1 MSLYKHQASAFYHF
15 DFRIGGRRFHGST
28 ECTDKRKAKAVE
40 DEAKTRARAEVAAG
54 KADPVTMDL
63 AADRYWIEVGQH
75 HAAPKTTMANLK
87 RLVLYFGPARRLD
100 DIKDQDV
107 AALVAWRRGQT
118 VKGRK
123 KAKLL
128 EPATVNRSTI
138 EPLQKLFNRAKRAWG
153 MKFVRE
159 PDWKVHI
166 LKEPIERVREVRP
179 HEEEQIDA
187 AIREEYRAVVAFA
200 RASGLRM
207 AECLLKKEQVD
218 LVGAAI
224 WTTGKGDK
232 PIRKPVTSEMRAIL
246 SVAMKNPTDYVFAY
260 KAARNRQESP
270 NGEGARIKGQF
281 YPVTTSGLKTIWR
294 RARLRKSG
302 AALPA
307 DLRFHDTRHD
317 FATNLLRTTGNLKLV
332 QKALGHSKIETTT
345 KYAHVLDDEVAAG
358 MEAAAQARAR
368 RRKKAKTKKP
378 KIA

>member
-1 MSLYKHQASAFYHF
+1 
-15 DFRIGGRRFHGST
+15 
-28 ECTDKRKAKAVE
+28 
-40 DEAKTRARAEVAAG
+40 
-54 KADPVTMDL
+54 MDL
-63 AADRYWIEVGQH
+63 AADRYWVEIGQH
-75 HAAPKTTMANLK
+75 HAAPETTMANLK
-87 RLVLYFGPARRLD
+87 RLVLYFGPAKRLD
-100 DIKDQDV
+100 DIKDPDV
-107 AALVAWRRGQT
+107 SELVAWRRGQT

-128 EPATVNRSTI
+128 APATVNRSTI
-138 EPLQKLFNRAKRAWG
+138 EPLQKLFNRAKRAWH
-153 MKFVRE
+153 MKFDRE

-207 AECLLKKEQVD
+207 AECLLKKEQID
-218 LVGAAI
+218 MVGAAI

-246 SVAMKNPTDYVFAY
+246 SVAMKNPTEYVFVY
-260 KAARNRQESP
+260 KAKRNRTEKDGTQ
-270 NGEGARIKGQF
+270 RIMGQF

-294 RARLRKSG
+294 RARLRKNG
-302 AALPA
+302 PALPA

-317 FATNLLRTTGNLKLV
+317 FATNLLRETGNLKLV

-345 KYAHVLDDEVAAG
+345 KYATSWTTKSPPEWKP
-358 MEAAAQARAR
+358 
-368 RRKKAKTKKP
+368 RRKQEPSDEKRPKRKSRKP
-378 KIA
+378 HERAARYLAAFFGYPSFEVG

>member
-1 MSLYKHQASAFYHF
+1 MSLYKHKNSAFYHY
-15 DFRIGGRRFHGST
+15 DFRIEGHRFHGST
-28 ECTDKRKAKAVE
+28 ECADKRKAKAVE
-40 DEAKTRARAEVAAG
+40 DEAKACARAEVAAG

-63 AADRYWIEVGQH
+63 AADRYWVEIGQH
-75 HAAPKTTMANLK
+75 HAAPETTMANLK
-87 RLVLYFGPARRLD
+87 RLVLYFGPAKRLD
-100 DIKDQDV
+100 DIKDPDV
-107 AALVAWRRGQT
+107 SELVAWRRGQT

-128 EPATVNRSTI
+128 APATVNRSTI
-138 EPLQKLFNRAKRAWG
+138 EPLQKLFNRAKRAWH
-153 MKFVRE
+153 MKFDRE

-207 AECLLKKEQVD
+207 AECLLKKEQID
-218 LVGAAI
+218 MVGAAI

-246 SVAMKNPTDYVFAY
+246 SVAMKNPTEYVFVY
-260 KAARNRQESP
+260 KAKRNRTEKDGTQ
-270 NGEGARIKGQF
+270 RIRGQF

-294 RARLRKSG
+294 RARLRKNG
-302 AALPA
+302 PALPA

-317 FATNLLRTTGNLKLV
+317 FATNLLRETGNLKLV

-358 MEAAAQARAR
+358 MEAAAQARAK
-368 RRKKAKTKKP
+368 RRKKAKAKKP
-378 KIA
+378 KTA